1 MLADGAKREHHD
13 DALPHFIVTG
23 FGPFRGVAN
32 NPTTT
37 IVEELPSFLISEEA
51 RRSVGLRSCTPKE
64 LASNVTTHIFE
75 TSAEDVRRWQDDWF
89 DRLSQEVERIHPPK
103 TSTCAGNN
111 GGNETGA
118 GTDAAATLCGNRR
131 NVVLIHLGVH
141 YKAECFHLESS
152 AYNEASF
159 RVPDERGFRPRDEC
173 VLSTDGG
180 CAARRGEKLS
190 TTLMVP
196 PLVKGMV
203 SRGHPSKLSGD
214 PGRFFVCNYTYCYSL
229 DKCRRFNTTGANEA
243 DRPTLYSIF
252 VHVPLFQ
259 ISGKEEQLKFVV
271 GLMDEISMQLGGEL
285 GRSMM
290 LGCFPTILHCHS
302 I

>member
-1 MLADGAKREHHD
+1 MSNAGAKRERQD

-23 FGPFRGVAN
+23 FGPFRGVTN

-37 IVEELPSFLISEEA
+37 IVKELPSFLISEEA
-51 RRSVGLRSCTPKE
+51 RCRVGLRSCTPKE

-89 DRLSQEVERIHPPK
+89 DRLSQEIECIHPPID
-103 TSTCAGNN
+103 TSTCTRI

-118 GTDAAATLCGNRR
+118 GAAAATLCGNRR

-141 YKAECFHLESS
+141 YKAKCFHLESS

-159 RVPDERGFRPRDEC
+159 RVPDERGYQPRDEC
-173 VLSTDGG
+173 VLSTTDGG
-180 CAARRGEKLS
+180 CARRGEKLS
-190 TTLMVP
+190 TTLKVP
-196 PLVKGMV
+196 PLVKRMI

-214 PGRFFVCNYTYCYSL
+214 PGRFVCNYTYCYSL
-229 DKCRRFNTTGANEA
+229 DKCRRFNATAPTTFDSSFDACTAGIGANKT
-243 DRPTLYSIF
+243 DGPTLYSIF

-259 ISGKEEQLKFVV
+259 ISGKEEQLDFVV
-271 GLMDEISMQLGGEL
+271 DLMDEISMQLGAN
-285 GRSMM
+285 
-290 LGCFPTILHCHS
+290 S
-302 I
+302 IDR

>member
-159 RVPDERGFRPRDEC
+159 RVPDERGHQPKDEC
-173 VLSTDGG
+173 VLPTGDGG
-180 CAARRGEKLS
+180 CARRGEKLS
-190 TTLMVP
+190 TTLKVP

-214 PGRFFVCNYTYCYSL
+214 PGRSSFAITLTAIRSISAVDLTQRAQMRRTDQLSIPSL
-229 DKCRRFNTTGANEA
+229 FMCHCFKSVERRSN
-243 DRPTLYSIF
+243 
-252 VHVPLFQ
+252 
-259 ISGKEEQLKFVV
+259 
-271 GLMDEISMQLGGEL
+271 
-285 GRSMM
+285 
-290 LGCFPTILHCHS
+290 
-302 I
+302 

>member
-1 MLADGAKREHHD
+1 
-13 DALPHFIVTG
+13 
-23 FGPFRGVAN
+23 
-32 NPTTT
+32 
-37 IVEELPSFLISEEA
+37 
-51 RRSVGLRSCTPKE
+51 

-89 DRLSQEVERIHPPK
+89 DRLSQEAEH
-103 TSTCAGNN
+103 

-118 GTDAAATLCGNRR
+118 GAAATLCGNRR

-152 AYNEASF
+152 AYNVASF
-159 RVPDERGFRPRDEC
+159 RVPDERGYQPRDEC
-173 VLSTDGG
+173 VLSTEGG
-180 CAARRGEKLS
+180 CARREEKLS
-190 TTLMVP
+190 TTLKVP

-214 PGRFFVCNYTYCYSL
+214 PGRFVCNYTYCYSL
-229 DKCRRFNTTGANEA
+229 DKCRRFNATAPTTSDSSFDACTSSTGANKT

-259 ISGKEEQLKFVV
+259 ISGKEEQLEFVV
-271 GLMDEISMQLGGEL
+271 GLMDEISMQLATGG
-285 GRSMM
+285 
-290 LGCFPTILHCHS
+290 
-302 I
+302 